1 MSTHP
6 KLYILCV
13 DDESSVLEAV
23 ERDLASLE
31 AFFPLESAE
40 DAAQAKDLV
49 RQIYA
54 AGDKVAVILC
64 DHLMPGQTG
73 VDFLIELNRNA
84 ATAATRKVLL
94 TGQAGHQDTIDA
106 VNQAGLH
113 HYISKPWKV
122 ADLVATVRTQLT
134 EFVLA
139 ENIDPTSYLAALD
152 AVRIA
157 EAIRSG
163 GIISDR

>member
-1 MSTHP
+1 MNANP

-13 DDESSVLEAV
+13 DDEPSVLAAV
-23 ERDLASLE
+23 ERDLAPLE
-31 AFFPLESAE
+31 AVFPLESAE
-40 DAAQAKDLV
+40 DAAQAKTLV
-49 RQIYA
+49 EEIHAR
-54 AGDKVAVILC
+54 GDRVAIILC
-64 DHLMPGQTG
+64 DHLMPGQSG

-84 ATAATRKVLL
+84 DTAAIRKVLL

-106 VNQAGLH
+106 VNHAGLQ
-113 HYISKPWKV
+113 HYISKPWQ
-122 ADLVATVRTQLT
+122 AGALVSVVRTQLT

-139 ENIDPTSYLAALD
+139 ENIDPMPYLSALD

-157 EAIRSG
+157 EAIRSK

>member
-1 MSTHP
+1 MNPNP

-13 DDESSVLEAV
+13 DDEPAVLEAV
-23 ERDLASLE
+23 ERDLAPLE
-31 AFFPLESAE
+31 TTFPLESAE
-40 DAAQAKDLV
+40 DAAGARTLID
-49 RQIYA
+49 QIHA
-54 AGDKVAVILC
+54 SGDRVAVILC

-106 VNQAGLH
+106 VNHAGLQHYIAKPWQAG
-113 HYISKPWKV
+113 
-122 ADLVATVRTQLT
+122 DLVATVRTQLT

-139 ENIDPTSYLAALD
+139 QGIDPTPYLSALD
-152 AVRIA
+152 TVKVA
-157 EAIRSG
+157 EAIHRK